1 MDTPLHVL
9 HLAVILSLLII
20 TTILHG
26 FRSQDMLSDIN
37 PPPRFQHSG
46 GKKQDLVAQ
55 KVEQT
60 IKINAAAIVCP
71 QPIQLTV
78 NPLKI

>member
-1 MDTPLHVL
+1 MDTLSMFSTF
-9 HLAVILSLLII
+9 AVILSLLII

-26 FRSQDMLSDIN
+26 FCSQDMLSDTTL
-37 PPPRFQHSG
+37 PLLAALRWQE
-46 GKKQDLVAQ
+46 QDLVAQ

-71 QPIQLTV
+71 QPIQLAV